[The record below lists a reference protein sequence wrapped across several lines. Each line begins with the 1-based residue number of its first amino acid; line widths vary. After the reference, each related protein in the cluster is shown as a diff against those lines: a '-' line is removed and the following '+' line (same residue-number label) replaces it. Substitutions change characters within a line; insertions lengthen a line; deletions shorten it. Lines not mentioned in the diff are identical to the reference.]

1 MKMDSNS
8 EKRAFAR
15 RDWNASIEFSYF
27 NRTHSYNA
35 SVVNVSAGGMCFQ
48 SHQFLQPGTTVYIR
62 LKKFSSLDFPRGS
75 EEGLRCMSLAQVK
88 WCQEQPGL
96 ESGAYD
102 VGVKYQA
109 PVY

>member
-1 MKMDSNS
+1 MVSKF

-27 NRTHSYNA
+27 NQTHSFDA
-35 SVVNVSAGGMCFQ
+35 RVVNVGAGGMCFQ
-48 SHQFLQPGTTVYIR
+48 SPQFLQPGTTVYIR

-75 EEGLRCMSLAQVK
+75 EEGLRCLSLAQVK
-88 WCQEQPGL
+88 WCHELPEADTGV
-96 ESGAYD
+96 YD

-109 PVY
+109 PAY